1 MNKQTS
7 LAVASQIAKEK
18 LNITSL
24 FQTSLRQT
32 SLFQKD
38 KDFKALKVRA
48 HIDSVGCLLHI
59 KDRLFI
65 QGGHRKGQAVY
76 RC

>member
-1 MNKQTS
+1 MIERAQKS
-7 LAVASQIAKEK
+7 LVNYHKKK
-18 LNITSL
+18 LNI
-24 FQTSLRQT
+24 
-32 SLFQKD
+32 QKD